1 MTGTPA
7 IYGALTAVM
16 RDVQSVGKDDENTA
30 QGGGFKFRGIDALLN
45 AVGPA
50 LREHGVLVM
59 PEAVSHDLGEVEVGR
74 NRTRMSNARVMVRYT
89 FYAEDGSSVAA
100 IVPGEAMDAG
110 DKATPK
116 ALSQAFKYA
125 LVQALA
131 IPTGD
136 PDPDSHSYERGDRAG
151 ENAPDPWADLGW
163 KDEAEHDA
171 AHAAVLDE
179 ARGLPESAKD
189 ELRAWLTEKGW
200 AKPHGRLRLQE
211 WMEKI
216 EELTRA
222 DDHEPR
228 PVVDTADPTL
238 LDDGRPFTD
247 D

>member
-1 MTGTPA
+1 MSEPGA

-50 LREHGVLVM
+50 LRDHGVIVM
-59 PEAVSHDLGEVEVGR
+59 PEALAHELGEVEVGR
-74 NRTRMSNARVMVRYT
+74 NRTRMSNASVMVRYT
-89 FYAEDGSSVAA
+89 FYASDGSSVSSV
-100 IVPGEAMDAG
+100 VPGEAMDAG

-151 ENAPDPWADLGW
+151 ENAPPDDEPKLTADMKVFVGRRGEAPKGKQAEIDDWVTDKVFNGEDGWIWADVPDGW
-163 KDEAEHDA
+163 LPQLEEVLTAATDA
-171 AHAAVLDE
+171 
-179 ARGLPESAKD
+179 
-189 ELRAWLTEKGW
+189 
-200 AKPHGRLRLQE
+200 
-211 WMEKI
+211 
-216 EELTRA
+216 
-222 DDHEPR
+222 
-228 PVVDTADPTL
+228 
-238 LDDGRPFTD
+238 
-247 D
+247 

>member
-1 MTGTPA
+1 MTEAPGK

-50 LREHGVLVM
+50 LREHGVIVI
-59 PEAVSHDLGEVEVGR
+59 PECTDHHLGEVEVGR
-74 NRTRMSNARVMVRYT
+74 NRTRMANATVMVRYT

-100 IVPGEAMDAG
+100 EVPGEAMDAG

-136 PDPDSHSYERGDRAG
+136 ADPDSHTYERGDRAEVEPELTADMKVFVRRRG
-151 ENAPDPWADLGW
+151 EAPKGKQAEIDDWVTEKVFNGEDGWIWADVPDGW
-163 KDEAEHDA
+163 LSQLEE
-171 AHAAVLDE
+171 VL
-179 ARGLPESAKD
+179 
-189 ELRAWLTEKGW
+189 
-200 AKPHGRLRLQE
+200 
-211 WMEKI
+211 
-216 EELTRA
+216 A
-222 DDHEPR
+222 D
-228 PVVDTADPTL
+228 
-238 LDDGRPFTD
+238 G
-247 D
+247 